1 MCYPLLQRNMLEGTA
16 MPWLP
21 RAARSR
27 FHPERLFRPAGIAV
41 LGAET
46 AEGALVLA
54 NLHAG
59 GFAGT
64 IETLDIAALAAPP
77 RPSDVAPPDLAPPD
91 LAPPDLAV
99 LAAPLDD
106 PRAVLGG
113 LAARGCFAAIAT
125 AMTPGLRSAARASGV
140 RVLGPGSFGL
150 AIPALGVNAT
160 LGHLPVP
167 AGRTALVSQ
176 SAALC
181 RAVLDWAGPNG
192 VGFSHIVGIGG
203 NADIGFGLTLD
214 WLARDPATG
223 AILLDIRRLKN
234 PRAFISAA
242 RAAARLR
249 PVVALCAGGL
259 LRDADDETQ
268 PPETHPIVG
277 AEAAFAAAGRRAGL
291 LVVNRFEDLL
301 AAAETLSRAPPLTR
315 EPLAIVTTAIAP
327 GEMAADEALRLG
339 IPLHPLPPAARAA
352 LERQLP
358 PELAGRDG
366 AATPLYI
373 GLDQPARF
381 TAALEHLAA
390 TPDIGGILAVFAPP
404 AQRQSA
410 AEAESWVTDIAAAA
424 HAIKRPLLIAAM
436 GETTAAPLRRHLA
449 DAGLPV
455 FATPEQAVHGF
466 HHLLQHRRNR
476 LAAREL
482 PPSTVLRLLPDRAA
496 AKLIFATARRAG
508 RRALL
513 QDEAMAVLSA
523 YDVPVVP
530 TRAAASPE
538 DAGVAATLLGY
549 PIALKL
555 RRTTKPGAPSVAL
568 DLADADAVTRAAAR
582 MAAGPEHPHGFLV
595 QRQIHRAREFSITLG
610 DDAVFGPMLG
620 FGLGGSAGAILGDST
635 IDLPPLNLPLAH
647 ALIARSRLAPLLGAF
662 REFPPANSD
671 AIAETLVRVSQLVV
685 DFPEIAGLRID
696 PLFVDGEGV
705 VVGDAGL
712 TLRPAG
718 ECAPFAIPPYP
729 AELEARW
736 TAGGETLL
744 IRPIRPEDA
753 EAHGAFFQRL
763 SPDDVRYRFF
773 SPMRVLSAEQMARM
787 TQVDYQREIAFI
799 AVRETTGE
807 TVAVARLVR
816 ELDEIS
822 SEFAIIVQP
831 DMKGKGLASHLM
843 RRLIDWAREQGMTE
857 IAGQILAD
865 NAPMLAFI
873 RHLGFA
879 LHRLPGEEDVLEA
892 RLSLVPPAEAENA
905 PA

>member
-1 MCYPLLQRNMLEGTA
+1 MS
-16 MPWLP
+16 WLP
-21 RAARSR
+21 RASRHR
-27 FHPERLFRPAGIAV
+27 FHSERLFRPASVAV

-46 AEGALVLA
+46 AEGAMMLA
-54 NLHAG
+54 NLRAG

-64 IETLDIAALAAPP
+64 IETLDRGALATPPLQPDAAPP
-77 RPSDVAPPDLAPPD
+77 DITPPDIAI
-91 LAPPDLAV
+91 

-106 PRAVLGG
+106 PRAVLGA

-125 AMTPGLRSAARASGV
+125 AMMPGLRQAARASGV

-150 AIPALGVNAT
+150 AIPALGLNAT

-223 AILLDIRRLKN
+223 AILLDIRRLKS

-242 RAAARLR
+242 RAASRLR
-249 PVVALCAGGL
+249 PVVALCAGGK
-259 LRDADDETQ
+259 LRDAESEALAV
-268 PPETHPIVG
+268 PGAG

-291 LVVNRFEDLL
+291 LVVNRLEDLL

-339 IPLHPLPPAARAA
+339 IPLYRLPPATRAA
-352 LERQLP
+352 LERKLP
-358 PELAGRDG
+358 RELAGQGG
-366 AATPLYI
+366 AHEPLYI

-381 TAALEHLAA
+381 AAAVERLAA
-390 TPDIGGILAVFAPP
+390 APEIGGVLAVFTPP
-404 AQRQSA
+404 QQRQSP
-410 AEAESWVTDIAAAA
+410 AEAEAEAWATHIAASAR
-424 HAIKRPLLIAAM
+424 AIKRPLLVAAM
-436 GETTAAPLRRHLA
+436 GETTAAPLRRRLA

-466 HHLLQHRRNR
+466 HYLLQHRRNR
-476 LAAREL
+476 QAAREL

-496 AKLIFATARRAG
+496 AKRVFAKARQAG
-508 RRALL
+508 RLALL
-513 QDEAMAVLSA
+513 QDEAMAMLSA

-530 TRAAASPE
+530 TRATASPE
-538 DAGVAATLLGY
+538 DAGVAATMLGF

-555 RRTTKPGAPSVAL
+555 RRTAKPGAPSVVL
-568 DLADADAVTRAAAR
+568 DLADAAAVTRAAER
-582 MAAGPEHPHGFLV
+582 MAARQERGHGFLV
-595 QRQIHRAREFSITLG
+595 QRQIRRAREFSITLG

-620 FGLGGSAGAILGDST
+620 FGLGGSAGALLDESVV
-635 IDLPPLNLPLAH
+635 DLPPLNLPLAH
-647 ALIARSRLAPLLGAF
+647 ALIARSRLALMLGAF
-662 REFPPANSD
+662 REFSPANSD

-685 DFPEIAGLRID
+685 DFPEIATLRID

-705 VVGDAGL
+705 MVGDAGL

-718 ECAPFAIPPYP
+718 SAAQLAIPPYP
-729 AELEARW
+729 AELEETW

-763 SPDDVRYRFF
+763 SPEDIRYRFF
-773 SPMRVLSAEQMARM
+773 SPMRALAAEQMARM

-799 AVRETTGE
+799 AARQTTGE

-816 ELDEIS
+816 ELDENS
-822 SEFAIIVQP
+822 SEFAIIAQP

-843 RRLIDWAREQGMTE
+843 RRLIDWARGQGMTE
-857 IAGQILAD
+857 IIGQILAD
-865 NAPMLAFI
+865 NAPMLAFV
-873 RHLGFA
+873 RHLGFS
-879 LHRLPGEEDVLEA
+879 LHRLPGEDDVLEA
-892 RLSLVPPAEAENA
+892 RLSLSPPANAENA
-905 PA
+905 VP

>member
-1 MCYPLLQRNMLEGTA
+1 MS
-16 MPWLP
+16 WLP
-21 RAARSR
+21 RISRHR
-27 FHPERLFRPAGIAV
+27 FHPERLFRPTRIAV

-59 GFAGT
+59 GFAGSIT
-64 IETLDIAALAAPP
+64 TLDAAALVREPAPPNAAPP
-77 RPSDVAPPDLAPPD
+77 AIPPPDV
-91 LAPPDLAV
+91 AV

-106 PRAVLGG
+106 PRAVLGA
-113 LAARGCFAAIAT
+113 LAARGCFVVIAT
-125 AMTPGLRSAARASGV
+125 AMMPGLREAARASGV

-150 AIPALGVNAT
+150 AIPALGLNAT

-167 AGRTALVSQ
+167 AGRTALISQ

-214 WLARDPATG
+214 WLARDSATG
-223 AILLDIRRLKN
+223 AILLDIRRLKS

-249 PVVALCAGGL
+249 PVVALCAGGV
-259 LRDADDETQ
+259 LRDAGSETQ
-268 PPETHPIVG
+268 PIPGAPPGVG
-277 AEAAFAAAGRRAGL
+277 AEAAFGAAGRRCGL
-291 LVVNRFEDLL
+291 LVVNRLEDLL
-301 AAAETLSRAPPLTR
+301 AAAETLSRAPPLPR

-339 IPLHPLPPAARAA
+339 IPLHPLPPAIRAT

-358 PELAGRDG
+358 HELTGQGG
-366 AATPLYI
+366 AREPLYI
-373 GLDQPARF
+373 GLDPPARF
-381 TAALEHLAA
+381 TAALERLAA
-390 TPDIGGILAVFAPP
+390 CPEIGGILAILAPP
-404 AQRQSA
+404 QQRRSP
-410 AEAESWVTDIAAAA
+410 AEDEAWTTHIAASAR
-424 HAIKRPLLIAAM
+424 AIKRPLLVAVM
-436 GETTAAPLRRHLA
+436 GETTAAPLRRRLA

-476 LAAREL
+476 QAAREL
-482 PPSTVLRLLPDRAA
+482 PPSTVLRLLPDRTT
-496 AKLIFATARRAG
+496 AKQVFTRARLAG
-508 RRALL
+508 RLALL

-538 DAGVAATLLGY
+538 DAGVAATMLGY
-549 PIALKL
+549 PIALKH
-555 RRTTKPGAPSVAL
+555 RRTTKPGAPSVVL
-568 DLADADAVTRAAAR
+568 DLADADAVIRAAER
-582 MAAGPEHPHGFLV
+582 MAAGQAPAHGFLV
-595 QRQIHRAREFSITLG
+595 QRQIGRAREFAITLG
-610 DDAVFGPMLG
+610 DDAVFGPLLG
-620 FGLGGSAGAILGDST
+620 FGLGGSAGALLGESVV
-635 IDLPPLNLPLAH
+635 DLPPLNLPLAH
-647 ALIARSRLAPLLGAF
+647 ALIARSRIAPLLGAF

-685 DFPEIAGLRID
+685 DFPEIATLRID

-705 VVGDAGL
+705 LVGDAGL

-718 ECAPFAIPPYP
+718 HAAELAIPPYP
-729 AELEARW
+729 AELEETW

-763 SPDDVRYRFF
+763 SPEDIRYRFF
-773 SPMRVLSAEQMARM
+773 SPMRTLAAEQMARM
-787 TQVDYQREIAFI
+787 TQIDYQREIAFI
-799 AVRETTGE
+799 AVRPTTGE

-816 ELDEIS
+816 ELDENS

-831 DMKGKGLASHLM
+831 DMKGKGLAAHLM
-843 RRLIDWAREQGMTE
+843 RRLIGWARGQGMTE
-857 IAGQILAD
+857 ITGQILAD
-865 NAPMLAFI
+865 NAPMLAFV
-873 RHLGFA
+873 RHLGFS
-879 LHRLPGEEDVLEA
+879 LHRLPGEDDVLEA
-892 RLSLVPPAEAENA
+892 RLSLVPPGNAENA
-905 PA
+905 AP

>member
-1 MCYPLLQRNMLEGTA
+1 

-21 RAARSR
+21 SASRHR
-27 FHPERLFRPAGIAV
+27 FHPERLFRPDSVAV
-41 LGAET
+41 FGAET
-46 AEGALVLA
+46 AEGAIVLA
-54 NLHAG
+54 NLRAG
-59 GFAGT
+59 GFAGA
-64 IETLDIAALAAPP
+64 IATLDAGDLATSPQAGAA
-77 RPSDVAPPDLAPPD
+77 RPDVAPFDVAI
-91 LAPPDLAV
+91 

-125 AMTPGLRSAARASGV
+125 AMMPGLRDAARASGV

-150 AIPALGVNAT
+150 AVPAHGLNAT

-259 LRDADDETQ
+259 LRDSEDETGIG
-268 PPETHPIVG
+268 PA

-291 LVVNRFEDLL
+291 LVVNHFEDLL
-301 AAAETLSRAPPLTR
+301 AAAETLSRANPLTR

-339 IPLHPLPPAARAA
+339 VPLHPLPSAIRTALARP
-352 LERQLP
+352 LP
-358 PELAGRDG
+358 PELAGQGG
-366 AATPLYI
+366 ALEPLYL
-373 GLDQPARF
+373 GLDSPARC
-381 TAALEHLAA
+381 AAAIENLARD
-390 TPDIGGILAVFAPP
+390 PDIGGILAILAPP
-404 AQRQSA
+404 PLRPSA
-410 AEAESWVTDIAAAA
+410 ADDEAWASAIAASAR
-424 HAIKRPLLIAAM
+424 AIKRPLLVAAM
-436 GETTAAPLRRHLA
+436 GETTAAPLRLRLA

-482 PPSTVLRLLPDRAA
+482 PPSTVLRLLPDRVAVTRVFAA
-496 AKLIFATARRAG
+496 ARRAE
-508 RRALL
+508 RLALL

-523 YDVPVVP
+523 YGVPVVP

-538 DAGVAATLLGY
+538 DAGAAATMLGF

-555 RRTTKPGAPSVAL
+555 RRTEKRGAPSVVL
-568 DLADADAVTRAAAR
+568 DLADAAAVTRAAAR
-582 MAAGPEHPHGFLV
+582 MAAGQAPTHGFLV
-595 QRQIHRAREFSITLG
+595 QRQIRRARELAITLG
-610 DDAVFGPMLG
+610 DDAVFGPVLG
-620 FGLGGSAGAILGDST
+620 FGLGGSAGAILGESVV
-635 IDLPPLNLPLAH
+635 DLPPLNLPLAQ
-647 ALIARSRLAPLLGAF
+647 ALIARSRFAPLLGAF
-662 REFPPANSD
+662 REFPPANRD
-671 AIAETLVRVSQLVV
+671 AIAETLVRISQLVI
-685 DFPEIAGLRID
+685 DFPEIATLRID

-705 VVGDAGL
+705 LVGDAGL
-712 TLRPAG
+712 TLRPRGSRA
-718 ECAPFAIPPYP
+718 EFAIPPYP
-729 AELEARW
+729 AELEEIW
-736 TAGGETLL
+736 TAGGERLL
-744 IRPIRPEDA
+744 LRPIRPEDA

-763 SPDDVRYRFF
+763 APEDIRYRFF
-773 SPMRVLSAEQMARM
+773 SPMRTLAAEQMARM

-799 AVRETTGE
+799 AVRESTGE
-807 TVAVARLVR
+807 TVGVARLVR
-816 ELDEIS
+816 ELDEGS

-831 DMKGKGLASHLM
+831 DMKGKGLATRLM
-843 RRLIDWAREQGMTE
+843 HCLIGWARGQGMSE
-857 IAGQILAD
+857 IVGQILAD
-865 NAPMLAFI
+865 NAPMLAFV
-873 RHLGFA
+873 RHLGFS
-879 LHRLPGEEDVLEA
+879 LHRLPGEDDVLEA
-892 RLSLVPPAEAENA
+892 RLAIA
-905 PA
+905 